1 MYIKSMKQLI
11 IISLTWFLLLQTVEA
26 QTELRFSS
34 LDLLLNYA
42 EQNSITIKTTE
53 QQTLLAKWQKVSAQ
67 VGLVNFRMS
76 TNFSMTDNIA
86 LPISFLPG
94 EAFGGAPGTFKEVT
108 MGQQYIGNLNIAP
121 QIDIINPASFAK
133 LQSASKNSE
142 LTTINNL
149 LAKKLLFESISAVYY
164 NIVAQQ
170 EQIEL
175 TKKSILIADTLLI
188 NMENKYSEG
197 IVRQQDLN
205 DSKIN
210 KLTLADK
217 LKQLEVSSQQQVL
230 SLKILCDIPENSTIR
245 IDEPVDYNQN
255 IAVGL
260 EVDNQLMYKSSLLK
274 YGIAKA
280 DLKGNHLMQLP
291 TLSFVYYNAWQQNS
305 NNIFFDKDARWIN
318 SQYLGLK
325 LSLPF
330 PDVNRFILTKI
341 SKVNST
347 IALQNSEHT
356 KLQNDNNNRQ
366 LVLDYEKAFSQ
377 FTTAQQIYELKEQN
391 YQLAMNQFNMDIL
404 SSDRLLIAFNDMI
417 GSRLNYSSTLANLL
431 YFKSKIDINNTVK

>member
-1 MYIKSMKQLI
+1 MKQLI
-11 IISLTWFLLLQTVEA
+11 IISLTWLLLFQTAGA

-34 LDLLLNYA
+34 LDSLLNYA

-53 QQTLLAKWQKVSAQ
+53 QQALLAKWQKVSAQ
-67 VGLVNFRMS
+67 AGLVNFRMP
-76 TNFSMTDNIA
+76 TNLNLTNNIE
-86 LPISFLPG
+86 LPVSFMPG

-121 QIDIINPASFAK
+121 QIDIINPAAWAK

-142 LTTINNL
+142 LTTVNNL
-149 LAKKLLFESISAVYY
+149 LAKKLLFESISATYH
-164 NIVAQQ
+164 NIVSLQ

-175 TKKSILIADTLLI
+175 TKKSLLIADTLFI

-205 DSKIN
+205 DAKIN
-210 KLTLADK
+210 KLILVDK
-217 LKQLEVSSQQQVL
+217 LKQLEVSLQQQYL
-230 SLKILCDIPENSTIR
+230 SLKILCDIPENITILV
-245 IDEPVDYNQN
+245 DETVDYNQN

-260 EVDNQLMYKSSLLK
+260 EVDNQLVYKSSLLK
-274 YGIAKA
+274 YDIAKA
-280 DLKGNHLMQLP
+280 DLKANHLMQLP
-291 TLSFVYYNAWQQNS
+291 TLSFVYYDTWQQNS
-305 NNIFFDKDARWIN
+305 NNMFFDKDAQWLN
-318 SQYLGLK
+318 SQYIGLK

-330 PDVNRFILTKI
+330 PDVNRFTQTKI

-347 IALQNSEHT
+347 IALQNAEHT

-377 FTTAQQIYELKEQN
+377 FTTAKQIYELKAQN
-391 YQLAMNQFNMDIL
+391 YHLAMNQFNMDIL
-404 SSDRLLIAFNDMI
+404 SSDKLLIAFNDLI
-417 GSRLNYSSTLANLL
+417 VSRLNYSSALANLL
-431 YFKSKIDINNTVK
+431 YLKSKIDINNTVK